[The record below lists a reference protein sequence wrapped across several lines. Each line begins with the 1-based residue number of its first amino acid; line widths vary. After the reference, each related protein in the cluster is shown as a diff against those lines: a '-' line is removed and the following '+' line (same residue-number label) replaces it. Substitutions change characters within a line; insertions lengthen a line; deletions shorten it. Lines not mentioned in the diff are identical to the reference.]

1 MLRKNRNQMPP
12 PKAKKHQLSYR
23 MMIRISPGQR
33 VKLRM
38 EARKR
43 GVKESTLGRVWM
55 VEKLGALK

>member
-1 MLRKNRNQMPP
+1 MPP

-33 VKLRM
+33 AKLSA
-38 EARKR
+38 EARRR
-43 GVKESTLGRVWM
+43 GVKESTLVRVWM